1 MEFPSSVARGWGRR
15 SQQALVVV
23 AVLLLIGAL
32 HVAKSAVVPLLFAA
46 FFAMLLSPPVA
57 QLRRVGVPRGLAAG
71 VVVLSLVAVVG
82 LAFNATW
89 RPAKAWMDEAPRT
102 MRTLERKLRPVTGFI
117 AKIESVSDQAERV
130 TDPGAPRSVPAVP
143 ATATEK
149 KSTIVNTQEWL
160 LAILT
165 TLMVT
170 YFLLAA
176 GPSLLVKIEVARGA
190 GAGNTRLLRAA
201 AAISDDVSRYF
212 ATVTLINLVLG
223 VATTAA
229 MYWLGMPNPLLWG
242 IVAFVLNFIPYAGPA
257 TTLALLTVVA
267 LVSFDGL
274 GKALG
279 VAGCY
284 LFLTM
289 IEGQFVQ
296 PILVGRRLDV
306 SPLVVFLCLW
316 FGGWLWGIAGVA
328 LAVPLL
334 VTARAL
340 GLGLGVAEP
349 AEPGEPTRNGTPT
362 GPSAM
367 EPEVE
372 RTARL
377 HALGAP
383 MVRRTHSSWVNCLAV
398 RCRTKATR
406 RGLIGSQRQVVV

>member
-1 MEFPSSVARGWGRR
+1 M
-15 SQQALVVV
+15 
-23 AVLLLIGAL
+23 
-32 HVAKSAVVPLLFAA
+32 
-46 FFAMLLSPPVA
+46 
-57 QLRRVGVPRGLAAG
+57 
-71 VVVLSLVAVVG
+71 LSLVAVVG

-130 TDPGAPRSVPAVP
+130 TDPGAHRSAPAVP

-160 LAILT
+160 LAMLT

-176 GPSLLVKIEVARGA
+176 GPSLLVKIEVACGA

-223 VATTAA
+223 FATTAA

-274 GKALG
+274 GKTLG

-296 PILVGRRLDV
+296 PVLVGRRLDV
-306 SPLVVFLCLW
+306 IPLVVFLCLW
-316 FGGWLWGIAGVA
+316 FGGWLWGIAEVA

-349 AEPGEPTRNGTPT
+349 AERENRRAT
-362 GPSAM
+362 G
-367 EPEVE
+367 
-372 RTARL
+372 
-377 HALGAP
+377 
-383 MVRRTHSSWVNCLAV
+383 RRTGRLQWSRKSSGLLDCTHWARPPMHHRPGNCYKVAEHG
-398 RCRTKATR
+398 R
-406 RGLIGSQRQVVV
+406 RAADSLGRSARSLYNERIRRARPAGQA